1 MVVLILAIATVALWK
16 REEITRLFAVNSLF
30 APEKIVANFS
40 AMDKAFLTV
49 TMDKGAGPI
58 SPLPNGPKMGP
69 IDGLDDFITNRSLT
83 ALVVL
88 KDGTIRHEGYYQG
101 TTAEDRRISCS
112 IAKSYLS
119 ALMGIVVHDGQ
130 IASLNDPVTK
140 YAPSLIGSAYEK
152 ARIIDVMHMASGVTV
167 NGGVKSDQRAA

>member
-1 MVVLILAIATVALWK
+1 MRGALRWILRILVVLILAIATVALWK

-83 ALVVL
+83 ALSFSRMVPSAM
-88 KDGTIRHEGYYQG
+88 KAITKAPRPRIAGY
-101 TTAEDRRISCS
+101 
-112 IAKSYLS
+112 L
-119 ALMGIVVHDGQ
+119 V
-130 IASLNDPVTK
+130 
-140 YAPSLIGSAYEK
+140 PSPK
-152 ARIIDVMHMASGVTV
+152 AIFQH
-167 NGGVKSDQRAA
+167 